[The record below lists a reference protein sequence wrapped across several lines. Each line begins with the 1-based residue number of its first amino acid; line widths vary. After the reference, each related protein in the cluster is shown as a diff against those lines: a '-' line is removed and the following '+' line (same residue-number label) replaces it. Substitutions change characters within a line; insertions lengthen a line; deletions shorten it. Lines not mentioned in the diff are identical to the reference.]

1 MKTFE
6 QLGLESQLL
15 DAIDAIGFK
24 EPMPVQREVIP
35 HLLSN
40 TISDMI
46 AQAQTGTGKTAA
58 FGLPIVQLA
67 DTSVNTTQYL
77 ILSPTRELCMQI
89 ASDLTNFSK
98 HKPRLKIVTIYGG
111 ASIENQIKQ
120 LRKGAHIIS
129 ATPGRL
135 LDMLNRRVVDL
146 SKIKTVILDEA
157 DEMLN
162 MGFRPDLEAILG
174 KTPENKNTLLFSATM
189 SSDVRSIA
197 NRYMKQPVEISVGKR
212 NAGVLNIDH
221 HCYTVRD
228 KDKYEALKRLASSDA
243 EMYGIIFCRT
253 RRETNLIA
261 ETLVRDGFS
270 ADALHGDLSQ
280 PQRDSVMKKFR
291 DKRISLL
298 VATDVAAR
306 GLDVNNLTHIIN
318 YQLPDDS
325 EVYVHRSGRT
335 GRIGKQG
342 ISVVLVNNREARQL
356 SRIERQLQKKFEL
369 HQLPSRNEIRTTQI
383 HSAVDRLTAAR
394 VDTKKMANIL
404 PEITQK
410 LAHLDRDE
418 LIEKFVALELEK
430 FPDHD
435 HGSADLNQSQVLERS
450 GKRDLIKEKYTRF
463 FINIGKSDQ
472 LEPAILIGMI
482 NDFTG
487 NREIPVG
494 QIEILNNFSFFE
506 TDSSYTA
513 QILSSFNSRKIKKR
527 PIILEKAEAK
537 STRKNTPVRKNRKR
551 KSAIQI

>member
-35 HLLSN
+35 HLLNN
-40 TISDMI
+40 TITDMI

-58 FGLPIVQLA
+58 FGLPIVQMT
-67 DTSVNTTQYL
+67 DTNNHTTQYL

-135 LDMLNRRVVDL
+135 LDMINRRAVDL

-162 MGFRPDLEAILG
+162 MGFRPDLESILS
-174 KTPENKNTLLFSATM
+174 KTPEDKNTLLFSATM

-197 NRYMKQPVEISVGKR
+197 NRYMKQPVEISVGKK

-221 HCYTVRD
+221 RCYTVKD
-228 KDKYEALKRLASSDA
+228 KDKYEALKRLASSESD
-243 EMYGIIFCRT
+243 MYGIIFCRT

-261 ETLVRDGFS
+261 ETLVRDGCS

-280 PQRDSVMKKFR
+280 PQRDSVMRKFR

-356 SRIERQLQKKFEL
+356 SRIERQLQKKFEF
-369 HQLPSRNEIRTTQI
+369 HQIPSVKEIRATQI
-383 HSAVDRLTAAR
+383 HSAVDRLSAAS
-394 VDTKKMANIL
+394 VDKKNMATIL
-404 PEITQK
+404 PEISQK
-410 LAHLDRDE
+410 LTHLDRNE

-430 FPDHD
+430 FQDHD
-435 HGSADLNQSQVLERS
+435 NGSADLNHSQRPERS
-450 GKRDLIKEKYTRF
+450 RPRESMQEKYTRF

-472 LEPAILIGMI
+472 LKPAVLIGMI

-494 QIEILNNFSFFE
+494 EIEILNNFSFFE
-506 TDSSYTA
+506 TDGDVPMLLIFSLHLTA
-513 QILSSFNSRKIKKR
+513 
-527 PIILEKAEAK
+527 EK
-537 STRKNTPVRKNRKR
+537 
-551 KSAIQI
+551 